1 MYRPLAG
8 QHAVSSGRLVLHEI
22 CSLLSDSNS
31 GLCFHSAPAGLLLWS
46 TCRLSPTPYRQ
57 TAQYIPN
64 TLSTDCTIYPQ
75 HLIDRLHNIS
85 PTPYRQTA
93 QYIPTPTPYR
103 QTAQYI
109 PNTLSTDCTI
119 CPQHLIDRLRNTSPT
134 PYRQTAQYIP
144 NTLSTDCAI
153 YPQHRIDRLHKVHN
167 AAA

>member
-1 MYRPLAG
+1 MTQRVPTTGWSTCSQLR
-8 QHAVSSGRLVLHEI
+8 QTSSTRDLLTSQRLKLW
-22 CSLLSDSNS
+22 SLLSF
-31 GLCFHSAPAGLLLWS
+31 CPCW
-46 TCRLSPTPYRQ
+46 
-57 TAQYIPN
+57 TAAVVHLPPVPN